1 MKHPS
6 DSSKQT
12 RLEKRLVAQVAK
24 ALGASLPAQPLRLF
38 CGASVQVD
46 GVNEKKRVLYEAFS
60 HIGEI
65 KSGQE
70 RKLARDLLKLIAVER
85 DRGGKWRKVICVHD
99 QPAVRLLSG
108 RSWLAAV
115 VHDFRFEIFRAS
127 ASASGRARLVAIQR
141 RQRMVNA

>member
-46 GVNEKKRVLYEAFS
+46 GVNEKKRVLCEAFA
-60 HIGEI
+60 HIG
-65 KSGQE
+65 GLQT
-70 RKLARDLLKLIAVER
+70 
-85 DRGGKWRKVICVHD
+85 G
-99 QPAVRLLSG
+99 
-108 RSWLAAV
+108 
-115 VHDFRFEIFRAS
+115 
-127 ASASGRARLVAIQR
+127 
-141 RQRMVNA
+141 